1 MSGSRYLNFKWDVWA
16 LDRYMK
22 KPLRTF
28 EARKAQ
34 AFIVNFFVISLAIA
48 VMNLY
53 FFLASSPCPVTG
65 SVPAACASD
74 CLTAGAVASTDCVAD
89 RTTCVNWYCE
99 MAKPQGPFK
108 TYLNDDAVTVVAEAC
123 VDDPTD
129 ADNTCSLSSFTAGT
143 TVRDAAA
150 ASCGAG
156 CTYTPYVA
164 PASATINEGYITPV
178 IAILPNPTTHPT
190 AASVTSMLGSP
201 VTLSTLVIIYMTK
214 YGLEQRH
221 RKATMEFGVNKEAD
235 MQEQIDLA
243 AVQLKKKDARIEY
256 FEKQRDRAKGG

>member
-1 MSGSRYLNFKWDVWA
+1 MRK
-16 LDRYMK
+16 
-22 KPLRTF
+22 LR
-28 EARKAQ
+28 
-34 AFIVNFFVISLAIA
+34 
-48 VMNLY
+48 
-53 FFLASSPCPVTG
+53 SS
-65 SVPAACASD
+65 
-74 CLTAGAVASTDCVAD
+74 
-89 RTTCVNWYCE
+89 
-99 MAKPQGPFK
+99 
-108 TYLNDDAVTVVAEAC
+108 VTVVAEAC

-129 ADNTCSLSSFTAGT
+129 DDNTCSLSSFTAGT

-235 MQEQIDLA
+235 MQERIYKKLSSQLDVADLPHEVWELGHEA
-243 AVQLKKKDARIEY
+243 KCHV
-256 FEKQRDRAKGG
+256 RAKGRGA